1 MKLPCDSINVRNNIS
16 MSVDVVA
23 LVCVCIF
30 SVYIFVIHLVLLAG
44 CSRGT
49 SGSEFK
55 QRQKFFRTIWW
66 ESFLSLFCQGSVFS
80 SNADRK
86 VNLSVRQAG
95 EDVVFVAN
103 DWHTALLP
111 CYLKT
116 MYQSRGLY
124 KNAKVSFLLIL
135 YCLWHIF
142 YYIVRT
148 CSWVDKHDSR

>member
-55 QRQKFFRTIWW
+55 QQQKFFRTIWW
-66 ESFLSLFCQGSVFS
+66 ESFLSLFRQGSVFS
-80 SNADRK
+80 SNTDRK
-86 VNLSVRQAG
+86 VNFIGASSRWRCCLRCQWLAHCSSSMLPQNNVPISR
-95 EDVVFVAN
+95 
-103 DWHTALLP
+103 ALQKCQGKFSAYIILFM
-111 CYLKT
+111 T
-116 MYQSRGLY
+116 H
-124 KNAKVSFLLIL
+124 FLL
-135 YCLWHIF
+135 YCPDMQL
-142 YYIVRT
+142 
-148 CSWVDKHDSR
+148 SR